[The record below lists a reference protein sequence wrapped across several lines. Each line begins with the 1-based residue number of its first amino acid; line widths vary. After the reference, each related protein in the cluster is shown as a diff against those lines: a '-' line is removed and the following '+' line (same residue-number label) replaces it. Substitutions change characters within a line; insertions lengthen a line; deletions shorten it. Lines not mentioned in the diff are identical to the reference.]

1 MTSASTPVW
10 VESSN
15 KQQEPK
21 YKKKIQSSQHGPNLI
36 TFLYLTLSSQSPSP
50 FPFLPSPCP
59 IRRLLIAR
67 NRGHFE
73 PVNNRQRC
81 ITLRFRRTLSI

>member
-21 YKKKIQSSQHGPNLI
+21 YKKKIQSSFLI
-36 TFLYLTLSSQSPSP
+36 NNQLGLSTAYLSSCLSKTFHLTLS
-50 FPFLPSPCP
+50 FL
-59 IRRLLIAR
+59 LMLMEL
-67 NRGHFE
+67 G
-73 PVNNRQRC
+73 
-81 ITLRFRRTLSI
+81 

>member
-21 YKKKIQSSQHGPNLI
+21 YKKKIQSIISYQ
-36 TFLYLTLSSQSPSP
+36 
-50 FPFLPSPCP
+50 
-59 IRRLLIAR
+59 
-67 NRGHFE
+67 
-73 PVNNRQRC
+73 
-81 ITLRFRRTLSI
+81 